1 LARAVFD
8 AGGVVGT
15 WPAGIV
21 LRTQGDYVQAI
32 LELVDLLGEDHVAAG
47 TDMDA
52 NCKPVF
58 ETYAKMPLLVGG
70 LLRPGMPEEA
80 LAKLIGAN
88 FLRVFTQALAP

>member
-1 LARAVFD
+1 MFD

-47 TDMDA
+47 T
-52 NCKPVF
+52 
-58 ETYAKMPLLVGG
+58 KMPLLVGG